1 MDAQLMGQG
10 LQVMGLGLGGVF
22 VVLIIFYVITRAMIA
37 IANKADADKPDAD
50 A

>member
-1 MDAQLMGQG
+1 MDAHLMGQG

-37 IANKADADKPDAD
+37 VANKAEAKKEEEGV
-50 A
+50 